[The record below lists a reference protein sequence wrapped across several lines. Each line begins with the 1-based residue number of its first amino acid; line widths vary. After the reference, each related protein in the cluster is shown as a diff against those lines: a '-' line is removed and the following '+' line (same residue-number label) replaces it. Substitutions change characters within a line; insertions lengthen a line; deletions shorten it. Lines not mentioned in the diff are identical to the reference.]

1 MGNSQTGR
9 HDINRTRNRIMDY
22 CIRGTVLTRSRNESR
37 SDDVSDDRRGGGD
50 K

>member
-22 CIRGTVLTRSRNESR
+22 CIRGIVLTRSRNESR
-37 SDDVSDDRRGGGD
+37 SDDVSDDRRGRGG
-50 K
+50 